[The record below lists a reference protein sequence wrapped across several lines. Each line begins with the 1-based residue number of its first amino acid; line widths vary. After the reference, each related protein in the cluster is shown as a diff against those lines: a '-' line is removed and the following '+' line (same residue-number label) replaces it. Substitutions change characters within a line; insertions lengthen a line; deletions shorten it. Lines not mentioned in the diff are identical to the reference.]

1 MAACGASARTD
12 RLGTASHTRA
22 NAPHVAAVWVVVS
35 RTVSFSGFFT
45 TPTLLA
51 GFEPEFRLTL

>member
-1 MAACGASARTD
+1 MAARGASARTD

-35 RTVSFSGFFT
+35 RTELFGLSVSH
-45 TPTLLA
+45 TLLA